1 VDPSAPFATNFAR
14 EAPAFRSGAGF
25 AEVGSVAGGQ
35 GISRRRVAVVGS
47 GVAGLTAA
55 YILQRV
61 ADVTLYEADARIGGH
76 ADTHEV
82 EAADG
87 RVLGIDTGFIVH
99 NERTYPMLRRLFAEL
114 GVATQESDMSMSIS
128 CGGCGLE
135 YAGGRGVSGLLPSI
149 ATVTNPRYLRM
160 LTEVVR
166 FNRRA
171 RALLESDD
179 DGQTLREFLA
189 AGRFSPYFVAHF
201 MTPLIAAVWSTAP
214 TRTGDYP
221 ARYLFVFL
229 ANHGMLS
236 VTGAPTWH
244 TVVGGSVRY
253 VERVAKGLTAVQTS
267 TPVRSVARVAHGI
280 EVRDDSDTVSTFDGI
295 VVATHPDQAL
305 SMLDRPTRAEH
316 EVLGAIGY
324 THNPALL
331 HTDVSVLPR
340 ARNAQA
346 SWNYVLP
353 SCAATPTSVHLS
365 YNMNRLQRLD
375 TAETYVVTLNG
386 DDRVDTRTVI
396 DRMAYEHP
404 VYTSD
409 SVTARGRLPE
419 LNDATIAYA
428 GAYHG
433 WGFHEDGCRSGVEA
447 AASLGVTW

>member
-1 VDPSAPFATNFAR
+1 
-14 EAPAFRSGAGF
+14 
-25 AEVGSVAGGQ
+25 
-35 GISRRRVAVVGS
+35 
-47 GVAGLTAA
+47 VAGLTAA
-55 YILQRV
+55 YVLQRQ
-61 ADVTLYEADARIGGH
+61 ADVTLYEADARLGGH
-76 ADTHEV
+76 ADTHDV
-82 EAADG
+82 VAADG

-99 NERTYPMLRRLFAEL
+99 NERTYPLLRRLFAEL

-135 YAGGRGVSGLLPSI
+135 YAGGRGLSGLLPSLSTI
-149 ATVTNPRYLRM
+149 ANPRYLRM
-160 LTEVVR
+160 LSEVVR
-166 FNRRA
+166 FHRRA
-171 RALLESDD
+171 RALLASDD
-179 DGQTLREFLA
+179 DSQTVREFLA

-244 TVVGGSVRY
+244 TVVGGSARY
-253 VERVAKGLTAVQTS
+253 VERAAKGLTAVQTS
-267 TPVRSVARVAHGI
+267 TRVRSITRSGSGVVVH
-280 EVRDDSDTVSTFDGI
+280 DDGDVLSSFDGV

-305 SMLDRPTRAEH
+305 AMLAAPTAAER

-324 THNPALL
+324 TRNPALL
-331 HTDVSVLPR
+331 HTDTSVLPR

-353 SCAATPTSVHLS
+353 SCSASPTSVHLS

-375 TAETYVVTLNG
+375 TRETYVVTLNG
-386 DDRVDTRTVI
+386 DERVDASRII

-409 SVTARGRLPE
+409 SVSAQARLPE
-419 LNDATIAYA
+419 LNDGTVAYA

-433 WGFHEDGCRSGVEA
+433 WGFHEDGCRSGVAA
-447 AASLGVTW
+447 AASLGVSW

>member
-1 VDPSAPFATNFAR
+1 M
-14 EAPAFRSGAGF
+14 
-25 AEVGSVAGGQ
+25 AGGQ
-35 GISRRRVAVVGS
+35 TNERRRIAVIGS

-55 YILQRV
+55 YVLQRE
-61 ADVTLYEADARIGGH
+61 ADVTLFEADARLGGH
-76 ADTHEV
+76 ADTHDV
-82 EAADG
+82 VASDG

-99 NERTYPMLRRLFAEL
+99 NERTYPLLRRLFAEL
-114 GVATQESDMSMSIS
+114 GVSTQESDMSMSIS

-135 YAGGRGVSGLLPSI
+135 YAGGRGASGLLPSVS
-149 ATVTNPRYLRM
+149 AVTNPRYLRM

-166 FNRRA
+166 FHRRA

-179 DGQTLREFLA
+179 HELTLREFLA

-229 ANHGMLS
+229 ANHGMLT

-244 TVVGGSVRY
+244 TVVGGSARY

-267 TPVRSVARVAHGI
+267 TPVRAV
-280 EVRDDSDTVSTFDGI
+280 VRTVRGVDVHDDQDVVSHFDGAVI
-295 VVATHPDQAL
+295 ATHPDQAL
-305 SMLDRPTRAEH
+305 TMLAEPTRTER

-331 HTDVSVLPR
+331 HTDTSVLPR

-353 SCAATPTSVHLS
+353 SCDATPTSVHLS

-386 DDRVDTRTVI
+386 DERVDPSRVI
-396 DRMAYEHP
+396 DRMAYQHP
-404 VYTSD
+404 VYTNE
-409 SVTARGRLPE
+409 SVSAQARLPE
-419 LNDATIAYA
+419 LNDSVIAYA

-433 WGFHEDGCRSGVEA
+433 WGFHEDGCRSGVDA
-447 AASLGVTW
+447 ARCLGVVW